1 MVTFDAT
8 VNTEEP
14 SLFWNSVC
22 KKLQTIDPKLFSF
35 DTTEECSSHTFQKF
49 FSKRS
54 LLSPKPIILIVDE
67 ASRMSASDVCTVEFI
82 DSLRTLK
89 GDRDN
94 FCLISIILVG
104 TASIRDFL
112 ISHQRP
118 GAMSKISPFLAEAC
132 LTCSRF
138 TKAEVEDLFKQFAT
152 STNENF
158 DFINIASD
166 VFDLTLGHKGLVGVC
181 GGYIQNTH
189 TYSNNPIQ
197 TLDDWEKHTPIKL
210 PNRIINMATYESI
223 VRNLDTL
230 TYSR

>member
-1 MVTFDAT
+1 
-8 VNTEEP
+8 
-14 SLFWNSVC
+14 
-22 KKLQTIDPKLFSF
+22 
-35 DTTEECSSHTFQKF
+35 
-49 FSKRS
+49 
-54 LLSPKPIILIVDE
+54 
-67 ASRMSASDVCTVEFI
+67 MSASDVCTVEFI

-118 GAMSKISPFLAEAC
+118 GAMSKISPFSAEAC